1 MIGDERI
8 NVNALGW
15 FIEAVRRHIASFE
28 PGTLIGSELN
38 VARHLKELDGD
49 QWEPWCV
56 PGEVVFDD
64 DDWHLDFDIGI

>member
-8 NVNALGW
+8 NVNALRG

-28 PGTLIGSELN
+28 PGTLVGSELN
-38 VARHLKELDGD
+38 VAIQLFYLDGE

-64 DDWHLDFDIGI
+64 NDWHLDFDIGS